1 MENMETQNSQN
12 TDTQRSTQGADQPGA
27 APSQGADQTAAGLP
41 GASLPA
47 AGPEE
52 QKRAVIMSLA
62 VIFLFFVS
70 PLAGFLIATGEQ
82 PFLKEQ
88 SRLALNG
95 TITYGLFLMASFV
108 LNVTVIL
115 SIIGIPLM
123 ALAFVLTLYGG
134 IKGAVESSHGRLYR
148 YPMSLNLVR

>member
-12 TDTQRSTQGADQPGA
+12 TDTQSSSPGA
-27 APSQGADQTAAGLP
+27 APSQDADQTAAGLP
-41 GASLPA
+41 A
-47 AGPEE
+47 AGPEK

-70 PLAGFLIATGEQ
+70 PLAGFLIATGDQ

-95 TITYGLFLMASFV
+95 TITYALFLMASFV

-134 IKGAVESSHGRLYR
+134 IKGAVDSSHGRLYR